1 MALKCGLL
9 SRFEAA
15 VIAAEKAAYY
25 YPKNADVVP
34 MLRQARAVANARTLG
49 NDLYKAGKILEASV
63 AYSEGLQYH
72 PSNAILLCNRAACRL
87 KLGHYEKAVEDCTS
101 ALEAQPNYL
110 KALLRRA
117 KCFAKMERWEKAMRD
132 YETLKK
138 EMPGD
143 LEIANELY
151 EVQVAH
157 KKAKGEKM
165 IMSKNGGEVEEI
177 SSSVR
182 LREVISQPGKHLI
195 LNIHYYPRNLW
206 SSTCRFVL
214 YSLLKCWPLIYYL
227 CLYRCFCG
235 SV

>member
-1 MALKCGLL
+1 MALTCGLL

-15 VIAAEKAAYY
+15 VIAAEKAASH
-25 YPKNADVVP
+25 YPKNADVGL
-34 MLRQARAVANARTLG
+34 MLRQARAVANARILG

-63 AYSEGLQYH
+63 AYSEGLQYN
-72 PSNAILLCNRAACRL
+72 PSNAVLLCNRAACRI

-117 KCFAKMERWEKAMRD
+117 KCFAKMERWDKATRD

-157 KKAKGEKM
+157 KKAKGEKV

-177 SSSVR
+177 SSSDR
-182 LREVISQPGKHLI
+182 LREVISQPGKHHI
-195 LNIHYYPRNLW
+195 LN
-206 SSTCRFVL
+206 S
-214 YSLLKCWPLIYYL
+214 SLLE
-227 CLYRCFCG
+227 
-235 SV
+235 